1 MLTIGRGQHGS
12 TYGGNPVAAR
22 VARAALGVLVEE
34 QLAQN
39 AEKQGKLLRQQLR
52 LLQQHS
58 GRVSAVR
65 GKGLLDAIVIKEE
78 GGVDAYD
85 VCMRLKENGL
95 LVSSVSV
102 VKHERDPQQC
112 SSGSPITTWN
122 RVFPD
127 FPRFFLDNR
136 DWDVKRRWSA

>member
-1 MLTIGRGQHGS
+1 MIWTEYYISSGHFAWFCMQVMLTIGRGQHGS

-34 QLAQN
+34 ELAQN
-39 AEKQGKLLRQQLR
+39 SEKQGKLLRQQLMK
-52 LLQQHS
+52 LQQES

-78 GGVDAYD
+78 GGVNAYD

-95 LVSSVSV
+95 LVSSLLA
-102 VKHERDPQQC
+102 
-112 SSGSPITTWN
+112 T
-122 RVFPD
+122 
-127 FPRFFLDNR
+127 
-136 DWDVKRRWSA
+136 RRLW

>member
-1 MLTIGRGQHGS
+1 MQIMLTIGRGQHGS

-22 VARAALGVLVEE
+22 VARAALGVLVDE

-39 AEKQGKLLRQQLR
+39 SDKQGKLLRQQLQ

-58 GRVSAVR
+58 GRVSQVR

-78 GGVDAYD
+78 GGVNAYD

-95 LVSSVSV
+95 LVSCMLLSAAN
-102 VKHERDPQQC
+102 C
-112 SSGSPITTWN
+112 SPCCGWIC
-122 RVFPD
+122 D
-127 FPRFFLDNR
+127 YILL
-136 DWDVKRRWSA
+136 

>member
-78 GGVDAYD
+78 GSVDAYD

-95 LVSSVSV
+95 LVSSVLL
-102 VKHERDPQQC
+102 VKQER
-112 SSGSPITTWN
+112 SSFSYTAQS
-122 RVFPD
+122 R
-127 FPRFFLDNR
+127 
-136 DWDVKRRWSA
+136 

>member
-39 AEKQGKLLRQQLR
+39 SEKQGKLLRQQLR
-52 LLQQHS
+52 LLQQRS
-58 GRVSAVR
+58 GRVAAVR

-78 GGVDAYD
+78 GGIDAYD

-95 LVSSVSV
+95 LVSCCLSVCQCV
-102 VKHERDPQQC
+102 CMKH
-112 SSGSPITTWN
+112 G
-122 RVFPD
+122 V
-127 FPRFFLDNR
+127 
-136 DWDVKRRWSA
+136 